1 MFSPLVATCDGVD
14 TVGVWGSNPHAP
26 TNAFKNLAHV
36 HLSSSSATPIQEPD
50 LEITYFA
57 FVSFWII
64 SQPAPQPQRYHFSAK
79 GPMKAPDPQ
88 SYRDYPVC
96 GRVLRRQEIA
106 GSVLSETEYPPHLSI
121 PRHVHDQVGY
131 FCLTL
136 QGGYTEYSKHQNRE
150 LGPATLLYHAS
161 GEAHSDKFIGEQ
173 TRLFCVWVSRER
185 LRSLRVY
192 AQAPDKSAHFS
203 CGSTL
208 QLALRMYKEFRSMD
222 ELSPLVI
229 EGLTLEL
236 LAETFRDALRDSEP
250 IDPPW
255 ISGIRDLLHVTFNES
270 LLISEIA
277 KLAGVHPVHL
287 SRVFCRH
294 FGCTV
299 GEYVC
304 RLRVD
309 FACRE
314 LSHSRK
320 PLTEIAATAGF
331 CDQGHLSRTVKRF
344 TGMTPAEYRSAFRLS

>member
-1 MFSPLVATCDGVD
+1 
-14 TVGVWGSNPHAP
+14 
-26 TNAFKNLAHV
+26 
-36 HLSSSSATPIQEPD
+36 
-50 LEITYFA
+50 
-57 FVSFWII
+57 
-64 SQPAPQPQRYHFSAK
+64 
-79 GPMKAPDPQ
+79 MKAPDLQ

-106 GSVLSETEYPPHLSI
+106 GSVLSETAYPPYLSV

-136 QGGYTEYSKHQNRE
+136 QGGYTEYSKYQNRE
-150 LGPATLLYHAS
+150 LGPATLLYHAP
-161 GEAHSDKFIGEQ
+161 GEAHSDNFMGEQ

-185 LRSLRVY
+185 LRSVRVN
-192 AQAPDKSAHFS
+192 ARASDKSAHFS

-222 ELSPLVI
+222 ALSPLVI
-229 EGLTLEL
+229 EGLTLEI
-236 LAETFRDALRDSEP
+236 LAETFRAGLREFEP
-250 IDPPW
+250 LDPPW
-255 ISGIRDLLHVTFNES
+255 IRRAGDLLHVRFNES
-270 LLISEIA
+270 PLITEIA
-277 KLAGVHPVHL
+277 ELVGVHPVHL
-287 SRVFCRH
+287 SRVFRRR

-299 GEYVC
+299 GEYVR

-320 PLTEIAATAGF
+320 PLSEIATTAGF

-344 TGMTPAEYRSAFRLS
+344 TGMTPAEYRSAFRSS

>member
-1 MFSPLVATCDGVD
+1 
-14 TVGVWGSNPHAP
+14 
-26 TNAFKNLAHV
+26 
-36 HLSSSSATPIQEPD
+36 
-50 LEITYFA
+50 
-57 FVSFWII
+57 
-64 SQPAPQPQRYHFSAK
+64 
-79 GPMKAPDPQ
+79 MKALELK
-88 SYRDYPVC
+88 SFRDYPVC

-106 GSVLSETEYPPHLSI
+106 ESVLSETEYPPHLSI

-136 QGGYTEYSKHQNRE
+136 QGGYTEHSKYQNRE
-150 LGPATLLYHAS
+150 VGPATLLYHAP

-185 LRSLRVY
+185 LRSLRLY
-192 AQAPDKSAHFS
+192 AQDPNKSAHFS

-208 QLALRMYKEFRSMD
+208 QLALKMYKEFRSMD

-236 LAETFRDALRDSEP
+236 LAETFRDARRDSEP

-255 ISGIRDLLHVTFNES
+255 IRRVRDLLHVRFNES
-270 LLISEIA
+270 FLVPEIA
-277 KLAGVHPVHL
+277 ESVGVHPVHL
-287 SRVFCRH
+287 SRVFRRH
-294 FGCTV
+294 FGCAV
-299 GEYVC
+299 GEYVR

-320 PLTEIAATAGF
+320 PLAEIAATAGF
-331 CDQGHLSRTVKRF
+331 CDQGHLSRTVKHF
-344 TGMTPAEYRSAFRLS
+344 TGMTPAEYRSAFRSS